1 MGGNE
6 NATADRA
13 GWLGPGGAGTGA
25 GTAVRAG
32 VGVRGT
38 VAAGW
43 ERVREEFEAFAAAEP
58 HSPEAQLAVHH
69 RGRRVVDLCAGED
82 TDADTLSGV
91 FSITKGAAHLV
102 VALLVQ
108 DGTLELDRAVSAY
121 WPEFTGDG
129 KERLTLRQ
137 LISHQS
143 GLINVDGGFDYEEI
157 ADDALIAARLAGQ
170 KPYWEPGTAYGYH
183 AFVIGALTGEV
194 VRRATGRSIQE
205 VYEERVRA
213 PYGLDLY
220 MGLPAAQEGRW
231 KPVLEMLPTPEQA
244 AARAAEGPVPELLAV
259 AFNWHREPPMDLVAH
274 ANHPRTRELGPAS
287 AGGIGSARGVAGLY
301 AAAISGVGGRAA
313 LLEPGTAAE
322 IARLHTPGQEILTG
336 EVDHFGLGFERQPEV
351 GPQAFGH
358 CGAAGAQGFADPVT
372 GIAYGYTRRRFGFP
386 GGLAP
391 ENTRLTAAVLEVA
404 RSL

>member
-1 MGGNE
+1 MGVDVN
-6 NATADRA
+6 
-13 GWLGPGGAGTGA
+13 
-25 GTAVRAG
+25 
-32 VGVRGT
+32 GT

-43 ERVREEFEAFAAAEP
+43 ERVREEFEAIAAGEP
-58 HSPEAQLAVHH
+58 HAPEAQLAVHH
-69 RGRRVVDLCAGED
+69 RGRRVVDLWAGED
-82 TDADTLSGV
+82 TDGDTLSGV

-108 DGTLELDRAVSAY
+108 DGTLELDRPVSAY
-121 WPEFTGDG
+121 WPEFTGEG
-129 KERLTLRQ
+129 KERLTLRG
-137 LISHQS
+137 LISHQA
-143 GLINVDGGFDYEEI
+143 GLIGVDGGFDYDEI

-170 KPYWEPGTAYGYH
+170 KPYWEPGSGYGYH

-194 VRRATGRSIQE
+194 VRRVTGRSLQE

-220 MGLPAAQEGRW
+220 MGLPASQEGRW

-244 AARAAEGPVPELLAV
+244 EVQAAAGPVPDLLAV

-301 AAAISGVGGRAA
+301 AAAIGPVGGREA
-313 LLEPGTAAE
+313 LLKAETAAE
-322 IARLHTPGQEILTG
+322 FARLHTPGQELLTG
-336 EVDHFGLGFERQPEV
+336 ETDHFGLGFERQPAV
-351 GPQAFGH
+351 GPLAFGH
-358 CGAAGAQGFADPVT
+358 CGAAGGQGFADPAT

-386 GGLAP
+386 GGIAP
-391 ENTRLTAAVLEVA
+391 ENERLTAAVLDAV
-404 RSL
+404 RGL